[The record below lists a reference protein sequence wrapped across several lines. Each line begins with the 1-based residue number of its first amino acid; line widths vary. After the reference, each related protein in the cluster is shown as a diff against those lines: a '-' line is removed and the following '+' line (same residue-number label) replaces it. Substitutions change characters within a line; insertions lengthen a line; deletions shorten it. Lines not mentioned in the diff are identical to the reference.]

1 LTPQKWTFFVRQKC
15 PFWPL
20 RAANFKNE
28 MQNIKIWGCDH
39 YALISVFSCKKTVT
53 DFFWGRRRRSNWGV
67 KNGHFCITDILGYK
81 KIQKNIQDTFIQ
93 NAT

>member
-53 DFFWGRRRRSNWGV
+53 DFFGV
-67 KNGHFCITDILGYK
+67 AAGGQFGGSKMDI
-81 KIQKNIQDTFIQ
+81 FV
-93 NAT
+93 